1 MSTPRIVIPSRS
13 ASSVTTGN
21 RVRTTHRI
29 AAAPISWGVCE
40 VPGWGLQMT
49 AQRVLSEAAALGIT
63 AIESGPDGF
72 LPAPPEAAAALVA
85 EYGLQL
91 VAGFVP
97 VVLHEAS
104 IWPEQLAIVER
115 RAGELADA
123 KASVLVLA
131 AITER
136 DPFVTQVELEAGEWR
151 RLFDAIAQVNEVAAR
166 HGLRVAVHPH
176 HGTAI
181 ETREHVLRF
190 LDGTDTDLCL
200 DTGHLRLG
208 GADPVEIL
216 REAKDRIG
224 HVHLKDV
231 NGDLAASTL
240 IRRTGYLE
248 AVRNGLFRPLGE
260 GDAGIAAIVGMLGES
275 GYNGWYVIEQDV
287 CLNADPAPG
296 AGPVEAVR
304 RSLAFILAEMA
315 CR

>member
-1 MSTPRIVIPSRS
+1 M
-13 ASSVTTGN
+13 
-21 RVRTTHRI
+21 
-29 AAAPISWGVCE
+29 
-40 VPGWGLQMT
+40 PGWGLQMT

-85 EYGLQL
+85 AYGMQL

-104 IWPEQLAIVER
+104 IWPEQVAIVER
-115 RAGELADA
+115 RARELADA
-123 KASVLVLA
+123 KAAVLVLA

-136 DPFVTQVELEAGEWR
+136 DPFVTQVELEVAEWQL
-151 RLFDAIAQVNEVAAR
+151 LFDGIARVKEVAAR
-166 HGLRVAVHPH
+166 HGLKVAVHPH

-190 LDGTDTDLCL
+190 LDGSDADLCL

-208 GADPVEIL
+208 GSDPLEIL

-231 NGDLAASTL
+231 NRDLAASTL
-240 IRRTGYLE
+240 LRRTGYLD

-260 GDAGIAAIVGMLGES
+260 GEAEIAAVIGMLGES
-275 GYNGWYVIEQDV
+275 DYNGWYVIEQDF
-287 CLNADPAPG
+287 CLDADPAPG
-296 AGPVEAVR
+296 VGPIAAVR

-315 CR
+315 YR